1 MMRFVGLIAGF
12 AIAAAA
18 LAACGGDDE
27 TEPAAPTAPASPTVA
42 ATPPS
47 EERSAAEAL
56 LKVIALPV
64 EDLPEGFTLV
74 DEGFTTNEEV
84 AGGEEDAQP
93 GALTVEELDRSGRIL
108 GYETVY
114 SRDAPSGTL
123 LLLLTTDLYRDPAG
137 AGKQFEFLREQP
149 SDPEL
154 LEALQ
159 QQVPGTGLEVQAAT
173 ISLLSLSEVGDD
185 RLAFE
190 VKSTVRIPDLNTN
203 VDQFARFVEIR
214 RASGIGSIMAVSV
227 GSPTPVEELEDLAG
241 KLDERLKE
249 ALE

>member
-1 MMRFVGLIAGF
+1 MRFVGLIAGF
-12 AIAAAA
+12 AIAAAFA
-18 LAACGGDDE
+18 MAACGGGDE
-27 TEPAAPTAPASPTVA
+27 TELAEPTAPASPTVA
-42 ATPPS
+42 ATPMS
-47 EERSAAEAL
+47 EERSVSEAL
-56 LKVIALPV
+56 LKAIALRV

-74 DEGFTTNEEV
+74 DEGFTTNEEI
-84 AGGEEDAQP
+84 AGEEDAQP
-93 GALTVEELDRSGRIL
+93 GTLTVEELDLLGRIL

-114 SRDAPSGTL
+114 SRDAPGGTL
-123 LLLLTTDLYRDPAG
+123 LLLLTTDVYRDPAG
-137 AGKQFEFLREQP
+137 AGEHFELLREQP

-159 QQVPGTGLEVQAAT
+159 EQVPGSGLEIQDAT
-173 ISLLSLSEVGDD
+173 ISLLSFAEVGDD

-214 RASGIGSIMAVSV
+214 RARGIGSIMAVAV
-227 GSPTPVEELEDLAG
+227 GSPTPVEELEALART
-241 KLDERLKE
+241 LDERMKD